1 MRRIAR
7 ILMIAVTLTTALSC
21 TKTRLEGIYN
31 KQENQIDTYLNNK
44 GNETNIVRNGG
55 ANRLIVVEGTGEE
68 LAYNGN
74 VSFYYA
80 GYTFAGSF
88 SASNMFITNHEA
100 TATQS
105 GWTLTDADYQVYEI
119 NLGSAELLQASGKH
133 PAELCDMVTSPG
145 GTTARALQVLE
156 KAGFSGIVTE
166 AVIAAA
172 ERSAQLGKKA

>member
-105 GWTLTDADYQVYEI
+105 GWALTDADYQVYEI
-119 NLGSAELLQASGKH
+119 NLGSAELLQGLKDGLVGVKAGEECEILFSGKYAFGNMPFGTI
-133 PAELCDMVTSPG
+133 PANS
-145 GTTARALQVLE
+145 ALLFKIWVV
-156 KAGFSGIVTE
+156 GVSND
-166 AVIAAA
+166 
-172 ERSAQLGKKA
+172 